1 LDYKQFVV
9 AVLLLMK
16 RKMKKASEIFD
27 ELLKQQVNLELKYL
41 VNVYRAYGLINIK
54 SYDTAE

>member
-1 LDYKQFVV
+1 MDYKQFVV

-27 ELLKQQVNLELKYL
+27 ELLKQKVNLELKYL
-41 VNVYRAYGLINIK
+41 VNVYRAYALINIK
-54 SYDTAE
+54 SYDSAE

>member
-1 LDYKQFVV
+1 
-9 AVLLLMK
+9 
-16 RKMKKASEIFD
+16 
-27 ELLKQQVNLELKYL
+27 LELKYL

>member
-1 LDYKQFVV
+1 
-9 AVLLLMK
+9 MK